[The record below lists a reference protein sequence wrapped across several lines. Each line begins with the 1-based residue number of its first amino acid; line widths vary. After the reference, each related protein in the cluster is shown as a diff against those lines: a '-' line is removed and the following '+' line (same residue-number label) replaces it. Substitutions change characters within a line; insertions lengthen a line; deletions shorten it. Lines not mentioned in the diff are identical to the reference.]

1 MPARPALLDAES
13 VREVQTLLKERGYDI
28 GPLDGITG
36 PLTRKAIHDY
46 QWARSLP
53 GPERPPLPR
62 CWRDSV
68 RKEPIIPSMPT
79 LVLIA
84 VVAAALYGLSKI
96 FFPSS
101 GRAAA
106 AAAVAETDAKGDAMV
121 ASWRHDYVGK
131 VYEGD
136 RGRGVPERIVIADV
150 GLGQARPD
158 YRRRLQSAD
167 GRRQA
172 GLRPSVPL
180 LHQQL
185 RAVRHVVRGAAVTAC
200 RL

>member
-1 MPARPALLDAES
+1 MPARPALLDPRAFAKC
-13 VREVQTLLKERGYDI
+13 RLLKERGYDI

-53 GPERPPLPR
+53 GPEGTPLPR
-62 CWRDSV
+62 CWRDYV

-150 GLGQARPD
+150 GLGQAGPIIGVAFNPQMVD
-158 YRRRLQSAD
+158 GKLVYCQVYTPSAAS
-167 GRRQA
+167 RSS
-172 GLRPSVPL
+172 P
-180 LHQQL
+180 
-185 RAVRHVVRGAAVTAC
+185 RGP
-200 RL
+200 R

>member
-1 MPARPALLDAES
+1 
-13 VREVQTLLKERGYDI
+13 
-28 GPLDGITG
+28 
-36 PLTRKAIHDY
+36 
-46 QWARSLP
+46 
-53 GPERPPLPR
+53 
-62 CWRDSV
+62 
-68 RKEPIIPSMPT
+68 MPT

-106 AAAVAETDAKGDAMV
+106 AAAVAETNAKGDAMV

-150 GLGQARPD
+150 GLGQAGPIIGVAFNP
-158 YRRRLQSAD
+158 QMVD
-167 GRRQA
+167 GKLVYGQVYHYSISSFA
-172 GLRPSVPL
+172 QFATWSEVQP
-180 LHQQL
+180 
-185 RAVRHVVRGAAVTAC
+185 
-200 RL
+200 